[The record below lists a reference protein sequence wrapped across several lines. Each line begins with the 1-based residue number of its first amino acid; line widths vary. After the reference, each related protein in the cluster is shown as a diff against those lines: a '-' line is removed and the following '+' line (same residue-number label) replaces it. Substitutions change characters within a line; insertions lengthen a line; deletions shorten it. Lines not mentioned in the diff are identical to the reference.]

1 MKNMKNE
8 GSVRPAFA
16 LAVLLM
22 VVFTVGGYAL
32 NYVKYSES
40 SYWTDADGI
49 VASDVTVGDD
59 LAVTDDAEITGILKA
74 LPTSVAS
81 TANASITVGAAST
94 ILLSAAA
101 QGNATVT
108 NTIAAPTVAGTWAVL
123 INNGVSNSIEITE
136 GTTLDSG
143 GTKTLGP
150 EDVMLLFGADTNAWK
165 AIYHDN

>member
-1 MKNMKNE
+1 MKTIKNE

-16 LAVLLM
+16 LAVLMM
-22 VVFTVGGYAL
+22 VLFTVGGYAL
-32 NYVKYSES
+32 NYVKYSDS
-40 SYWTDADGI
+40 SYWSDADAI
-49 VASDVTVGDD
+49 VASDVTSSDDTVVGDD
-59 LAVTDDAEITGILKA
+59 LTVTGIVNA
-74 LPTSVAS
+74 LPASVAS
-81 TANASITVGAAST
+81 TANAVITVGAAST
-94 ILLSAAA
+94 INLSAAA

-123 INNGVSNSIEITE
+123 INDGASNSIEITE

-150 EDVMLLFGADTNAWK
+150 EDVMLLFGRTTSAWS